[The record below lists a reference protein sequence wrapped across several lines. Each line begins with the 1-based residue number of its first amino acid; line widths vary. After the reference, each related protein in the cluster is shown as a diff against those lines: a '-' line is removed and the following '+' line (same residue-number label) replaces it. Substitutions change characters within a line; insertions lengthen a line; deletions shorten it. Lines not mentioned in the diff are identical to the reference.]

1 MKHVTAATAQ
11 KNFDILLN
19 NVTRYNEP
27 VTIISN
33 DDQAAILLSMEEWRG
48 IQETLYLQ
56 SIPGMVESI
65 KAAAAEPLEFGV
77 PASEVDFNV

>member
-27 VTIISN
+27 VTIVSN

-65 KAAAAEPLEFGV
+65 KAAAAESLEL
-77 PASEVDFNV
+77 